1 MMASETL
8 EDKKQEEIANVEDKG
23 EVKEEGKTEEGE
35 EEKEAEKKEEDT
47 EMAEKEEEDE
57 EKEEPEVKGEESKE
71 EAEEVS
77 KKAKRGRKG
86 SSKKAAKD
94 EKAAKSEPGS
104 KEPVTPIERPIR
116 ERKTAERYSEPST
129 GRSASKALSIEKGQG
144 TQLKDIPNAG
154 RKELEK
160 GGGVGFA
167 CLPLGLIFSFFRRPK
182 AVITRSQYIKGEEKT
197 NVAPNGEL
205 ETEAKVVNI
214 PSSCSMEF
222 DAQTMNDLPEVEV
235 IPPEE
240 VSAVACDDKPDR
252 LEMAQLY
259 NEMCKVLGQNANES
273 MEAFLAN
280 KPAGFK
286 LKKNLFP
293 LETIYQDINRIL
305 SPVQQDSSSIEPQ
318 IQKADSHSEMPTEI
332 AGPNLL
338 STLQGDEPKSGL
350 EATTVKSGPETECSN
365 RSTTGPDF
373 EKGKSNSPACEVVPA
388 AADSFPPQTEPI
400 CSTNGTGDDVE
411 MKELCDADSSADEP
425 TEESADK
432 SDPGVIVLNADV
444 VDEDE
449 DESQTTLALVCGN
462 SATNKRTNLSLLYSF
477 GHEDASIVAEIDVNA
492 PLCSSIPNE
501 VIQHGACLAL
511 GFPKESGDSRSGLH
525 LSTPKRMVVSPLK
538 KHKIKKL
545 ARRRKIKRWST
556 LEEDTLR
563 TGVQK
568 FGRGNWKLILN
579 SDRYIFEERIEVDLK
594 DKWRN
599 MIHY

>member
-94 EKAAKSEPGS
+94 EKAAKSGPGS

-154 RKELEK
+154 
-160 GGGVGFA
+160 
-167 CLPLGLIFSFFRRPK
+167 
-182 AVITRSQYIKGEEKT
+182 EEKT

-214 PSSCSMEF
+214 PSSRSMEF

-235 IPPEE
+235 I
-240 VSAVACDDKPDR
+240 R
-252 LEMAQLY
+252 
-259 NEMCKVLGQNANES
+259 MCKVLGQNANES

-286 LKKNLFP
+286 LKKNLLLLKQNVVIDQHQGQILKKERVIRLLVKSFLLLQIHFHLRLNLYVQPMELEMMGCFFGCFRIRDDHRHPQTHLASEPLPSKLRNPLSSLLLADDKDGFP
-293 LETIYQDINRIL
+293 CKDEENPALKTPEHGNNNGELKDEVGIIPVGHNDGGLLALKAAQSSCFTKFCQWYNETET
-305 SPVQQDSSSIEPQ
+305 VQYLSSSSSSNGGQ
-318 IQKADSHSEMPTEI
+318 I
-332 AGPNLL
+332 G
-338 STLQGDEPKSGL
+338 
-350 EATTVKSGPETECSN
+350 ATTEGNHLSLSMSN
-365 RSTTGPDF
+365 NQQRPFINPPQLFAT
-373 EKGKSNSPACEVVPA
+373 A
-388 AADSFPPQTEPI
+388 AA
-400 CSTNGTGDDVE
+400 
-411 MKELCDADSSADEP
+411 SS
-425 TEESADK
+425 
-432 SDPGVIVLNADV
+432 
-444 VDEDE
+444 
-449 DESQTTLALVCGN
+449 
-462 SATNKRTNLSLLYSF
+462 
-477 GHEDASIVAEIDVNA
+477 
-492 PLCSSIPNE
+492 
-501 VIQHGACLAL
+501 
-511 GFPKESGDSRSGLH
+511 GFP
-525 LSTPKRMVVSPLK
+525 
-538 KHKIKKL
+538 
-545 ARRRKIKRWST
+545 
-556 LEEDTLR
+556 
-563 TGVQK
+563 Q
-568 FGRGNWKLILN
+568 
-579 SDRYIFEERIEVDLK
+579 
-594 DKWRN
+594 
-599 MIHY
+599 